1 MYHRPATVIGGD
13 ARLMMPTSHNNEN
26 QNNSFA
32 SKAANA
38 TTTTTPSHTYQR
50 PRRAFG
56 DISNKKG
63 AQSGGEKGGSSSLVL
78 KPRTSNIE
86 PSKKTS
92 AVTPRSTGIQQFP
105 SRIPKL
111 AESKTSQKS
120 DLSKRVHPWSTQAK
134 RSSPLLA
141 SSTTN
146 RGSVVIPTSSR
157 QVDFILPTS
166 TRTKAPFESHQPSAE
181 FKSNFDANVKASSS
195 IVATTE
201 LVEDVELPAGRLW
214 VDQDIDKDDEAS
226 TSSLTDLLDSRTMWD
241 DYKESMKNEWEE
253 ERKKLAKEDEAI
265 LQSRIHEILQADDHG
280 RFHLV
285 VSWTSFHNRHMHPPC
300 LNRLNPLFH
309 FHQGSTFYSTSTIS
323 L

>member
-32 SKAANA
+32 SKATNA
-38 TTTTTPSHTYQR
+38 TTTTTPSHSYQR

-86 PSKKTS
+86 PSKASS
-92 AVTPRSTGIQQFP
+92 ATPRSTGIQQFP

-120 DLSKRVHPWSTQAK
+120 DLPKRVHPWSTQAK
-134 RSSPLLA
+134 RSSPLLT
-141 SSTTN
+141 SSTTT
-146 RGSVVIPTSSR
+146 RSSVVIPTSSR

-166 TRTKAPFESHQPSAE
+166 TRMKAPFEAHPPSAE

-285 VSWTSFHNRHMHPPC
+285 VSWTSFHNRHIHPPC
-300 LNRLNPLFH
+300 FIRLNPLFH

-323 L
+323 R